1 MECTTV
7 RQQLRSGQPSIG
19 TWLALDSVL
28 GAEWMAYQGF
38 DWLAVEHTRGP
49 LDQPRTVSLLRAIGT
64 AHAQPLV
71 RVPWKDPRT
80 VAQALGAGAAGLFI
94 PSVETREEAE
104 HCVAA
109 VQSAEPGAT
118 APPDDSPLVV
128 VMLDTALG
136 LRNVR
141 EIASVAGIDACFV
154 NSAELCAAIGIERC
168 HEPTDDRY
176 FAAIGQ
182 VYDACRAYDVAPGIQ
197 VRTPERAVHHLAEG
211 WQLVGI
217 GSDGELMARAAA
229 NTVAAVRERVN
240 GASKVTSSGK
250 SMLNVANPEHRE

>member
-71 RVPWKDPRT
+71 RVPWKDQRT
-80 VAQALGAGAAGLFI
+80 IAQALGAGAAGLFI

-118 APPDDSPLVV
+118 APPGDSPLVV

-141 EIASVAGIDACFV
+141 EITSVAGIDACFV
-154 NSAELCAAIGIERC
+154 NSAELCAAIGIERG

-182 VYDACRAYDVAPGIQ
+182 VFDACRAYDVAPGIQ
-197 VRTPERAVHHLAEG
+197 VRTPERAVRHLAEG

-217 GSDGELMARAAA
+217 ASDGELMARAAA
-229 NTVAAVRERVN
+229 NTVAAIRERVN
-240 GASKVTSSGK
+240 GASKVTSPGR
-250 SMLNVANPEHRE
+250 SMLSVADPEHRG